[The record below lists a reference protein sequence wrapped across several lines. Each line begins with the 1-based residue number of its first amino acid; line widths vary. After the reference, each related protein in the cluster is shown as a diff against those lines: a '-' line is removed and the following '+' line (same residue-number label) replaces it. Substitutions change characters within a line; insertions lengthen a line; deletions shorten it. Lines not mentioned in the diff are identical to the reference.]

1 MTRDKLSRRVQ
12 PLIFL
17 ILAIWV
23 IEMINQLLGHALNQ
37 QLGLVPRSIPGLIGV
52 ATMPFL
58 HGGVGHAA
66 ANTLPLL
73 ILGGTTLAVAPERF
87 RNATILIVLATG
99 LSVWLLARP
108 GTVHVGASGLVF
120 GWFGFVI
127 ALGLIERSLR
137 AILGAALVV
146 VIYGSMIWGIVPTSG
161 VKISWEAHLFGAV
174 AGAIIAY
181 AMRSRET
188 PTRRKSV

>member
-1 MTRDKLSRRVQ
+1 MRRETLFRKIR
-12 PLIFL
+12 PLIYL
-17 ILAIWV
+17 IVAIWV
-23 IEMINQLLGHALNQ
+23 IEALNQLVGHALNQ
-37 QLGLVPRSIPGLIGV
+37 QFGLVPRSIPGLIGI

-66 ANTLPLL
+66 ANTIPLI
-73 ILGGTTLAVAPERF
+73 ILGGTALAVAPERF

-99 LSVWLLARP
+99 LSVWLMARP

-137 AILGAALVV
+137 AILGAVV
-146 VIYGSMIWGIVPTSG
+146 VFVIYGSMIWGVLPTSG
-161 VKISWEAHLFGAV
+161 VQISWEAHFFGAA
-174 AGAIIAY
+174 AGALIAW
-181 AMRSRET
+181 AMRDRGGSV
-188 PTRRKSV
+188 TRA